1 MWRISTVRSLC
12 GIHIYEGRRGLA
24 LHHLHASALLGQEVM
39 LPNAQIGVSNCAC
52 VKLNFADVLAG
63 RRGELRR
70 DRSPRPISVAELLG
84 FEDVSSEDRQRR
96 AAC

>member
-63 RRGELRR
+63 GGRRELRR
-70 DRSPRPISVAELLG
+70 DRSARPISVAELLG
-84 FEDVSSEDRQRR
+84 FEDVSSEDR
-96 AAC
+96 